1 MQHLAQAIQSGM
13 NIAHL
18 DLAYNW
24 EVWDQL
30 KKALDLVNMFSGE
43 EMELETW
50 KNISPVSL
58 AEDSE
63 VVEWVQGSL
72 WHV

>member
-1 MQHLAQAIQSGM
+1 M
-13 NIAHL
+13 NIAHP

-30 KKALDLVNMFSGE
+30 KKALNLVNMFSGE
-43 EMELETW
+43 EMELENW
-50 KNISPVSL
+50 KNISQVSL
-58 AEDSE
+58 AEVSE